1 MRQLKKGEIEQK
13 EWEDTLE
20 PHQRDSTKES
30 QILMWIWNCLEVVT
44 TLDYEQF
51 LKDGVALCK
60 LMNHIKPGSITDEI
74 LPGGNFRERRR
85 NIELFLRAIEK
96 YGVPKHLLFK
106 NEDLHLL
113 QHLPRVT
120 RCIFALGRLV
130 DEDEDYTGPKLGDE
144 PYDPVN
150 RAAGRRRGGMPLGDD
165 IYVAHV
171 NVRNVIQRLPSLVEG
186 EQPITIG

>member
-13 EWEDTLE
+13 EWEDNLE
-20 PHQRDSTKES
+20 RHQRDSTKES
-30 QILMWIWNCLEVVT
+30 QILMWIWNCLEIVS

-60 LMNHIKPGSITDEI
+60 LMNHIKPGSITEEVSAGEGI
-74 LPGGNFRERRR
+74 RQRRR
-85 NIELFLRAIEK
+85 NIELFLRAAEQ

-106 NEDLHLL
+106 PEDLLLL

-120 RCIFALGRLV
+120 RCIFALGKLV
-130 DEDEDYTGPKLGDE
+130 DEDEVYSGTKLGEE
-144 PYDPVN
+144 PYEPVN
-150 RAAGRRRGGMPLGDD
+150 QAAGRRRGGMPLGDD